1 MWLLVCMSDDCANAT
16 HRIRLAW
23 LFDRRTEERAR
34 ETERDMQREEEDDQE
49 KMRTMIITQMIMI
62 VFVNNFTN
70 SLFSLLSFFKLL
82 FDLDTMSYLKLPVMK
97 YFFLFIFSSFSI
109 SFSHS
114 LSMGVLVWILWLR
127 ASWLTTKAVLYVPI
141 GCTKHFQI
149 EDPMTY
155 HVQIVPD
162 LHSNVELTAF
172 ISGVCLCTKQVLSQ
186 SDQLE

>member
-1 MWLLVCMSDDCANAT
+1 MSDDCANAT

-97 YFFLFIFSSFSI
+97 YFFYLFFPLFLSLFLILSLWVCSCGYCGWERADWLPKRCFMCPLDAQSIFKLRNQWRIMCKLFQTCI
-109 SFSHS
+109 PM
-114 LSMGVLVWILWLR
+114 LNWLH
-127 ASWLTTKAVLYVPI
+127 L
-141 GCTKHFQI
+141 
-149 EDPMTY
+149 
-155 HVQIVPD
+155 
-162 LHSNVELTAF
+162 
-172 ISGVCLCTKQVLSQ
+172 
-186 SDQLE
+186 